1 MENSLNIFNV
11 TNKADPLLDELA
23 CTPAGVGNN
32 DFPKNYLS
40 CKSGDNIFHKDPYY
54 AEYVFHYWFW
64 KNMLKEYDKNSW
76 IGFCQYRRYWLKED
90 YDHTT
95 EITRKNIKENILS
108 SIPDK
113 WENYDSVI
121 AKRIYLNNSK
131 LIKIIKRGFRS
142 LLKDPTILFN
152 KKKQSIKLHFD
163 MFHGYGKLDRAID
176 LMNKSDR
183 ENFREYVNLNTF
195 FNPHHMFITKPKIMN
210 EWFKSVFDWLNKCE
224 DIFDFKNLSGY
235 ETRFYGY
242 LGERYLSYWFNRY
255 TKPIEWPWTFID
267 MNKEK

>member
-1 MENSLNIFNV
+1 MENSLNIFIV

-95 EITRKNIKENILS
+95 EITRKNIKNILS

-242 LGERYLSYWFNRY
+242 LGERYHHIGL
-255 TKPIEWPWTFID
+255 ID
-267 MNKEK
+267 IQNQ

>member
-64 KNMLKEYDKNSW
+64 KNLLKEYDKNSW

-113 WENYDSVI
+113 WKNYDSVI